1 MGDVTTRTKRRPRK
15 REGGPGP
22 GGADGGRKRAG
33 GAPGGDPLQDP
44 LGDGA
49 VQMLADPLEG
59 GAGTAVQFDEKNGP
73 LEAVDTVL
81 GMTGGTPNAKAVT
94 SFAAEIRKISLSL
107 KKAGTDVLS
116 PDDRDQLAAA
126 ATLLDWAKKTTDLGN
141 GVTNWVEKAIDMRKR
156 AKLSDP
162 LQDTNRAGGAS
173 KALDDAKRVVDIA
186 RLFTQLASS
195 KNMVAFQADIE
206 NKSAREAWATEV
218 TNTFDTL
225 GTILPDSI
233 ADTPMA
239 LPLRMFKGYLS
250 APKAYLA
257 AFKAVLDRHIGKLD
271 EAARLKYNPKLLSG
285 DVVMWGGPLT
295 MLYVRSSSC
304 QPRGL
309 DSFMGTTH
317 RRLMTDKKI
326 NIWNASLDVGIK
338 LLISEVETQISDP
351 HKKYAWTEF
360 LKNPDH
366 WR

>member
-1 MGDVTTRTKRRPRK
+1 MGEVTTRTKKRRQR
-15 REGGPGP
+15 RESGPGV
-22 GGADGGRKRAG
+22 GGGDARPKRAG
-33 GAPGGDPLQDP
+33 GGDPLQDP
-44 LGDGA
+44 LDEGT

-59 GAGTAVQFDEKNGP
+59 GAGGAVQFEADQKHGP
-73 LEAVDTVL
+73 VEAADTVL
-81 GMTGGTPNAKAVT
+81 GMTGVMPNAKAVT

-126 ATLLDWAKKTTDLGN
+126 STLLDWAKKTTDLGN
-141 GVTNWVEKAIDMRKR
+141 AVTNKIESAIEMRKR

-162 LQDTNRAGGAS
+162 LQDTNRAGGPS
-173 KALDDAKRVVDIA
+173 KALDDAKRVVDVA
-186 RLFTQLASS
+186 RLFTKLSSS
-195 KNMVAFQADIE
+195 KAMKDFQGDIE
-206 NKSAREAWATEV
+206 DASKRHAWAKEV
-218 TNTFDTL
+218 TETFDLL

-233 ADTPMA
+233 AETPMA
-239 LPLRMFKGYLS
+239 TPLRMFKGYLS

-271 EAARLKYNPKLLSG
+271 EAARLKYNTKLLSG
-285 DVVMWGGPLT
+285 DVVIWGGPLT

-309 DSFMGTTH
+309 DTFMAQTH
-317 RRLMTDKKI
+317 RRLMKDKKI
-326 NIWNASLDVGIK
+326 NIWNASLDVGVK
-338 LLISEVETQISDP
+338 LLCAEIETQETNP

-360 LKNPDH
+360 VKNPDN